1 MVAGCFLDAFKKTC
15 LEELLTG
22 GIRERGKIAEHSRG
36 GGWEENKNNMGHGI
50 LLGVWNKDGNRQG

>member
-1 MVAGCFLDAFKKTC
+1 MAGCFLDAFTKTC

-22 GIRERGKIAEHSRG
+22 GIRERGKIAEHSKG

-50 LLGVWNKDGNRQG
+50 LLGV